1 MSYPIIFYLVMIK
14 IVKIFIIGLLG
25 FSDKGFPLENEF
37 SILEKFN
44 KSVV

>member
-25 FSDKGFPLENEF
+25 FSDKGFHWKMNLVF
-37 SILEKFN
+37 
-44 KSVV
+44 